1 MVAEGLVERVDVPGD
16 RRAFNE
22 NYDFKQIRNE
32 VVSYLLKARPRDTAG
47 VLKKL
52 VLPDI
57 EPEDISGTRVRRPR
71 NAGPIRRS
79 EIAAVAV
86 ETTTQ
91 P

>member
-1 MVAEGLVERVDVPGD
+1 MHTTCPPRD
-16 RRAFNE
+16 RRSFNE
-22 NYDFKQIRNE
+22 DYEFKQIRAE

-47 VLKKL
+47 LLKKL

-71 NAGPIRRS
+71 GAGPIRRS
-79 EIAAVAV
+79 EIAAVTV
-86 ETTTQ
+86 ETPT